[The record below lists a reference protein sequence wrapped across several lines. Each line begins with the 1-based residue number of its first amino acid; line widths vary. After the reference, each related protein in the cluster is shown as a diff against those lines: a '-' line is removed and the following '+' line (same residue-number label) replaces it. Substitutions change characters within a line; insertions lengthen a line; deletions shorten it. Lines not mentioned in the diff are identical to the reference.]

1 MASEFSAYVTSPNST
16 DDHNDPLTHSPCVS
30 SSGYISGYFPLDIPT
45 LYSTIQLIHL
55 FIATTTH
62 HCSNY
67 ISHPCMKPRRM
78 APVRSWRNQGGLA

>member
-1 MASEFSAYVTSPNST
+1 MASKFSSYVTSPNCT
-16 DDHNDPLTHSPCVS
+16 GDHNDPLTPSSCVS
-30 SSGYISGYFPLDIPT
+30 SSRYFPLDIPT
-45 LYSTIQLIHL
+45 PYSMIQLIHL

-67 ISHPCMKPRRM
+67 ISYPFMEPRRM

>member
-1 MASEFSAYVTSPNST
+1 MASEFSSYVTSPNCT
-16 DDHNDPLTHSPCVS
+16 DDHNASLTHSLCIS
-30 SSGYISGYFPLDIPT
+30 SSRYFPLDIPT
-45 LYSTIQLIHL
+45 PYSTIQLIHL

-67 ISHPCMKPRRM
+67 ISYPFMKPRRM